1 MRFAAIIAGAGLAA
15 ASLEGKPGSTLYS
28 TQYTTVTSCGPTVT
42 NCPAKSTVVK
52 SHVIPLT
59 TSTVYSTSVYTVTAC
74 PDDVKD
80 CPKGKGHVVTKTEV
94 VPVSTTICPVEAT
107 GTGIIQPPTNG
118 TGHWGS
124 WPSKS
129 EGGNKPTGSWPPKSL
144 TTAAPA
150 CPTFSV
156 KTISTQI
163 TTVIPTVIYETVS
176 VPCPTPAPAQPSAG
190 WPTKPGNG
198 TVTKPPHASV
208 TAGASTLGGSLI
220 LAAAAGFAAV
230 ALL

>member
-15 ASLEGKPGSTLYS
+15 ASLEGGKPGSTLYS

-59 TSTVYSTSVYTVTAC
+59 TSTVYSTSVYTVTQC

-80 CPKGKGHVVTKTEV
+80 CPKNKGHAVTKTELV
-94 VPVSTTICPVEAT
+94 AVSTTICPVEAA
-107 GTGIIQPPTNG
+107 GTGGVIKPSTNS

-124 WPSKS
+124 WPSQS
-129 EGGNKPTGSWPPKSL
+129 EGDNKPTGSWPPKSL

-156 KTISTQI
+156 KTISTSI

-176 VPCPTPAPAQPSAG
+176 IPCPTPAKPSAG
-190 WPTKPGNG
+190 FPTKPGNG
-198 TVTKPPHASV
+198 TVTKPPPSTV
-208 TAGASTLGGSLI
+208 TAGAATLGSSLI

>member
-1 MRFAAIIAGAGLAA
+1 MRFAAIVAGAGLAA
-15 ASLEGKPGSTLYS
+15 ASLEGGKPAGSTLYS

-42 NCPAKSTVVK
+42 NCPAKSTVVH
-52 SHVIPLT
+52 SNIVPLT
-59 TSTVYSTSVYTVTAC
+59 TSTVYSTSIYTVTAC

-80 CPKGKGHVVTKTEV
+80 CPNKGKGGVVTKV
-94 VPVSTTICPVEAT
+94 IPVSTTICPVEPT
-107 GTGIIQPPTNG
+107 GTGGPIKPATNS

-124 WPSKS
+124 WPQP
-129 EGGNKPTGSWPPKSL
+129 EGGNKPTGVW

-163 TTVIPTVIYETVS
+163 TTVIPTVIYETVNI
-176 VPCPTPAPAQPSAG
+176 PCPTPAKPSAG
-190 WPTKPGNG
+190 FPTKPGNG
-198 TVTKPPHASV
+198 TVSKPPPATV
-208 TAGASTLGGSLI
+208 TAGAATLGSSLI
-220 LAAAAGFAAV
+220 LAAAGLAAV

>member
-1 MRFAAIIAGAGLAA
+1 MRFAAILSGAGLAA
-15 ASLEGKPGSTLYS
+15 ASLEGGKPGSTLYS

-42 NCPAKSTVVK
+42 NCPAKSTVVE
-52 SHVIPLT
+52 SNIIPLT

-80 CPKGKGHVVTKTEV
+80 CPKGKGGVVTKV
-94 VPVSTTICPVEAT
+94 VPVSTTICPVEPT
-107 GTGIIQPPTNG
+107 GGAGVIKPPTNS

-124 WPSKS
+124 WPS
-129 EGGNKPTGSWPPKSL
+129 GNKPTDSWPPKSL

-163 TTVIPTVIYETVS
+163 TTVIPTVIYETVNI
-176 VPCPTPAPAQPSAG
+176 PCPTPAKPSAG
-190 WPTKPGNG
+190 FPTKPGNG
-198 TVTKPPHASV
+198 TVSKPPPATV
-208 TAGASTLGGSLI
+208 TAGAATLGSSLV
-220 LAAAAGFAAV
+220 LAAAGLAAV
-230 ALL
+230 VLL